1 MFGSNSSSTPE
12 QPAQQ
17 QQQQRRLSHKQ
28 PSIVDPFQD
37 DFFDQPFN
45 PRQGELFD
53 QPDDSVTFES
63 SDPFS
68 SPDLSVLSDNIGDTN
83 DDPFT
88 AFEFDNPAGD
98 KPTTN
103 GSGIDSCKETAT
115 AVPQSLVVDTEA
127 PPVPPDPLGVRLS
140 LDEPP
145 DETLQQSKISA
156 AGNPFSIMETL
167 GATTDKTDKGMPK
180 NWTTFDSDFGPVS
193 TDLNKAKKRSSM
205 FEELFSSKQITTDS
219 RSSSTSVE
227 QTVSPLQPPPRSRRR
242 SSRPHTVYGEQS
254 IKIDTQ
260 SQQPT
265 PKKPLFDLTS
275 IKPKTVSKDDDTSKD
290 PFMDLFMRMPD
301 NDLANAPS
309 SNNDLEYASTHL

>member
-1 MFGSNSSSTPE
+1 MFGGNSSSTPE

-17 QQQQRRLSHKQ
+17 QQHRLSHKQ

-45 PRQGELFD
+45 PLQGEFFN
-53 QPDDSVTFES
+53 QPDDSITFES

-68 SPDLSVLSDNIGDTN
+68 SPDISVLSDNIGDTN

-88 AFEFDNPAGD
+88 VFEFDNPAGD
-98 KPTTN
+98 KPTKN
-103 GSGIDSCKETAT
+103 APALDSCKETT
-115 AVPQSLVVDTEA
+115 TTVQQPLVDTA
-127 PPVPPDPLGVRLS
+127 TPPIPPDPLGVRLS

-156 AGNPFSIMETL
+156 AGNPFSITGTV
-167 GATTDKTDKGMPK
+167 GATTDKTTLK
-180 NWTTFDSDFGPVS
+180 NWATFDSDFGAVS

-205 FEELFSSKQITTDS
+205 FEESLSPKQITTDS
-219 RSSSTSVE
+219 RSSNASME

-265 PKKPLFDLTS
+265 PKKPLFDLAS
-275 IKPKTVSKDDDTSKD
+275 IKPKTVSKDDGTSKD

-301 NDLANAPS
+301 NNLANAPS
-309 SNNDLEYASTHL
+309 NNNDLEYASTHL